1 MSIVAILPIL
11 LLLTFIILSGF
22 IFRTVK
28 RLPRLSMN
36 VSKGFILLYV
46 FVLIGPVLIFVA
58 LPNKGE
64 TALSEQQ
71 IEVLYQEN
79 MKLEKAFQEKSI
91 KNIDHMLVDSFTYEV
106 LGKEVTLVSDMHT
119 QTRVW
124 IDWVDSQASVVEGT
138 VYRTN
143 YVYDNIKVEPNSVQI
158 NWNED
163 VLSIKHE
170 RKVERNIHLIKPAL
184 AIEELVNNEDKR
196 YFSDTI
202 YIHLKV
208 PKHLEVIDESG
219 LQF

>member
-46 FVLIGPVLIFVA
+46 FVLIGSVLIFVV
-58 LPNKGE
+58 LPNKGA

-106 LGKEVTLVSDMHT
+106 SGKEMALVSDMHA

-124 IDWVDSQASVVEGT
+124 IDWVDSQASFVEGT

-143 YVYDNIKVEPNSVQI
+143 YVYDKIKVEPSSVQI
-158 NWNED
+158 TWNED
-163 VLSIKHE
+163 VLSIQHE
-170 RKVERNIHLIKPAL
+170 RKVERNIHHIKPAL
-184 AIEELVNNEDKR
+184 AIEELMNNEDKR
-196 YFSDTI
+196 YFWDTV